1 MEEQD
6 KKDIMLVYELTLS
19 EAVRKLFSGQR
30 YYSKNTLKWKLGS
43 VFAIINSRNLKQYY
57 KKRKT

>member
-6 KKDIMLVYELTLS
+6 KKNIMLVYELTLS

-30 YYSKNTLKWKLGS
+30 YD
-43 VFAIINSRNLKQYY
+43 I
-57 KKRKT
+57 